1 MQEGFMKRW
10 NALTTLVAAA
20 LLTLVP
26 APQDAAAAEPV
37 HKWKMATSWG
47 GGPLMEIGS
56 KAFADKVGLLTDGR
70 VEIEVFPA
78 GKLGSA
84 LKVTETV
91 REGTAEVGHTWMGLD
106 WGQDKTAVLFGGF
119 AGSMDPERTIHW
131 LYEGGGLELWR
142 EFRAQEF
149 GIVSMPGLTRTAEVF
164 LHSRK
169 PVRSLDDLKGL
180 KVRTAGAWLEI
191 VTGLGATSVSLPG
204 SKVKGALEAGE
215 IDAAEWGTLW
225 ENAAL
230 GVSAIAEYV
239 IVPGVHQPV
248 APFELQFNTGA
259 WNALSERDK
268 RLIEVAAKL
277 VTLESWTRFGH
288 EDAKALDHYRQAGNQ
303 IFVLDDAFQAEAKK
317 AAKVWAEAQAK
328 DNDWFARVWKSQQDF
343 EALWKDAPL
352 YRDLKG

>member
-1 MQEGFMKRW
+1 MKRLDML
-10 NALTTLVAAA
+10 ATLGVAALFA
-20 LLTLVP
+20 LGL
-26 APQDAAAAEPV
+26 AWQDARAGEAV
-37 HKWKMATSWG
+37 HKWKMAASWG

-56 KAFADKVGLLTDGR
+56 KAFAEKVGLLTDGR
-70 VEIEVFPA
+70 VEIEIFPA
-78 GKLGSA
+78 GKLGSPIE
-84 LKVTETV
+84 VTKTV
-91 REGTAEVGHTWMGLD
+91 REGAAEVGHTWMGLD

-142 EFRAQEF
+142 EFRGKKF
-149 GIVSMPGLTRTAEVF
+149 GVVSMPGLIRTAEVF

-169 PVRSLDDLKGL
+169 PVRSLADLKGL

-191 VTGLGATSVSLPG
+191 AEGLGATSVSIPG

-225 ENAAL
+225 ENAGL
-230 GVSAIAEYV
+230 GVSQITKYV

-248 APFELQFNTGA
+248 APFELQFNEKA
-259 WNALSERDK
+259 WNALSERDR

-277 VTLESWTRFGH
+277 VTLESWTRFGQ
-288 EDAKALDHYRQAGNQ
+288 EDAKALDHYRQAGNE
-303 IFVLDDAFQAEAKK
+303 IFVLDHAFQAEAKK
-317 AAKVWAEAQAK
+317 AARAWAEEQTK
-328 DNDWFARVWKSQQDF
+328 DNAWFAKVWKSQQDF

-352 YRDLKG
+352 YRDLRS

>member
-1 MQEGFMKRW
+1 MKR
-10 NALTTLVAAA
+10 LTVRVTLVTVA
-20 LLTLVP
+20 LMALGL
-26 APQDAAAAEPV
+26 AWQDARGGEAA

-56 KAFADKVGLLTDGR
+56 KAFAEKVGLLTDGR
-70 VEIEVFPA
+70 VEIEIFPV
-78 GKLGSA
+78 GELGSP

-91 REGTAEVGHTWMGLD
+91 REGRAEVGHTWMGLD

-142 EFRAQEF
+142 EFREEKF
-149 GIVSMPGLTRTAEVF
+149 GIVSMPGLMRTAEVF

-225 ENAAL
+225 ENIAL
-230 GVSAIAEYV
+230 GVSKITRYV

-248 APFELQFNTGA
+248 APFELQFDKNA

-268 RLIEVAAKL
+268 RLIETAAKL
-277 VTLESWTRFGH
+277 VTLESWTRFGQ
-288 EDAKALDHYRQAGNQ
+288 EDAKALGHYREAGNE
-303 IFVLDDAFQAEAKK
+303 ILVLDDAFQAEAKK
-317 AAKVWAEAQAK
+317 AARAWAEEQAR
-328 DNDWFARVWKSQQDF
+328 DNAWFARVWKSQQEF
-343 EALWKDAPL
+343 EELWKDAPL